1 MRYYTLKLN
10 FPDTDERARVV
21 QNLLDLKEAL
31 DKQVPAKEFNENL
44 LISTW
49 NIRDFDSNKFG
60 HGPRLTES
68 LFYLAEIISHYDL
81 VALQEVSQDLGPL
94 GQLMYILGEDWD
106 FIATDVTE
114 GKSGNRER
122 MAFLYD
128 QKRVTFRKIAGEIV
142 LPGEDLLAGEQQ
154 FARTPFTVAFQSG
167 WFRFSLC
174 TVHIYYGADSGDG
187 LDRRI
192 REIEQIAK
200 FLAERNEKYNEN
212 MILLGDFNI
221 VSPEHQTMKA
231 LKENGFQVPAKI
243 QEKPTPTNMFQTK
256 YYDQIAYKEKKG
268 EMRFAEHDNSAG
280 VFNYYD
286 IVFRSNQFPDYR
298 KDLIET
304 LTRRQRPYRE
314 KLERARSEKSKAEHQ
329 EAIDK
334 LDALKMDQ
342 EALQIYYLEDWR
354 TFQMSDHLPM
364 WIELRINFS
373 EDYLKKIQ
381 KPL

>member
-154 FARTPFTVAFQSG
+154 FARTPSPLPFSRVGSVSACAPCTSTMAPIPATGSIAAF
-167 WFRFSLC
+167 
-174 TVHIYYGADSGDG
+174 A
-187 LDRRI
+187 
-192 REIEQIAK
+192 
-200 FLAERNEKYNEN
+200 
-212 MILLGDFNI
+212 
-221 VSPEHQTMKA
+221 
-231 LKENGFQVPAKI
+231 
-243 QEKPTPTNMFQTK
+243 
-256 YYDQIAYKEKKG
+256 
-268 EMRFAEHDNSAG
+268 
-280 VFNYYD
+280 
-286 IVFRSNQFPDYR
+286 RSNRSPSSWPNAMR
-298 KDLIET
+298 NT
-304 LTRRQRPYRE
+304 TR
-314 KLERARSEKSKAEHQ
+314 
-329 EAIDK
+329 
-334 LDALKMDQ
+334 
-342 EALQIYYLEDWR
+342 
-354 TFQMSDHLPM
+354 T
-364 WIELRINFS
+364 
-373 EDYLKKIQ
+373 
-381 KPL
+381 

>member
-1 MRYYTLKLN
+1 
-10 FPDTDERARVV
+10 
-21 QNLLDLKEAL
+21 
-31 DKQVPAKEFNENL
+31 
-44 LISTW
+44 
-49 NIRDFDSNKFG
+49 
-60 HGPRLTES
+60 
-68 LFYLAEIISHYDL
+68 
-81 VALQEVSQDLGPL
+81 
-94 GQLMYILGEDWD
+94 
-106 FIATDVTE
+106 
-114 GKSGNRER
+114 
-122 MAFLYD
+122 
-128 QKRVTFRKIAGEIV
+128 
-142 LPGEDLLAGEQQ
+142 
-154 FARTPFTVAFQSG
+154 
-167 WFRFSLC
+167 
-174 TVHIYYGADSGDG
+174 
-187 LDRRI
+187 
-192 REIEQIAK
+192 
-200 FLAERNEKYNEN
+200 
-212 MILLGDFNI
+212 
-221 VSPEHQTMKA
+221 
-231 LKENGFQVPAKI
+231 
-243 QEKPTPTNMFQTK
+243 
-256 YYDQIAYKEKKG
+256 
-268 EMRFAEHDNSAG
+268 MRFAEHDNSAG